1 MPAAPKIRIG
11 KEGSVR
17 DQEQKRAIRAL
28 DLLLSRIA
36 MAEKEVELA
45 QKRIE
50 GLFPL
55 KVVWKKR
62 TCGKDSCRC
71 ARGML
76 HGPYPYLVEYRNGK
90 KVERYLGKG
99 WIPPEGMIAPERYK
113 ELLRELKARRER
125 LEALLDSLEEA
136 VRLMEGDH
144 PTRTRGRRNK
154 LILI

>member
-1 MPAAPKIRIG
+1 MKLD
-11 KEGSVR
+11 KER
-17 DQEQKRAIRAL
+17 ERAIRAL
-28 DLLLSRIA
+28 DLLLDRIA
-36 MAEKEVELA
+36 MAEKEVETA
-45 QKRIE
+45 QKRLE

-71 ARGML
+71 ARGVL
-76 HGPYPYLVEYRNGK
+76 HGPYPYMVEYRNGK

-136 VRLMEGDH
+136 VRLMEGGY
-144 PTRTRGRRNK
+144 PAPTRGRRK
-154 LILI
+154 RVRRLILV

>member
-1 MPAAPKIRIG
+1 VKLEEER
-11 KEGSVR
+11 E
-17 DQEQKRAIRAL
+17 RATRAL
-28 DLLLSRIA
+28 DFLLGRIA

-45 QKRIE
+45 QKRLE

-76 HGPYPYLVEYRNGK
+76 HGPYPYLVEYRKGQ

-99 WIPPEGMIAPERYK
+99 WIPPEGMVAPERYR
-113 ELLRELKARRER
+113 ELLRELKVRRER
-125 LEALLDSLEEA
+125 LEALLDALEEA
-136 VRLMEGDH
+136 IRLMEGA
-144 PTRTRGRRNK
+144 PLRAPLRVRGRKTRGRRA
-154 LILI
+154 LASP